1 MKTYKINIRTQ
12 GGFYT
17 PIKGDMLFGMFCRL
31 LADCLGEERLRACL
45 EGYEDNRP
53 FVVFSDAFPRGFL
66 PKPCLPGFFYTPLEK
81 KEDVS
86 KRKEIKRKIWLP
98 ADKIGLPTQKMAD
111 FFAEKNFLTRVL
123 KTSNRTD
130 PASSRVSGGKY
141 SAYTTEQI
149 FYNDSPS
156 IYMVVDESRISV
168 SEVGHVLTQ
177 VGLHGYG
184 KKASAGGGKFIL
196 EGEAEEIKAADYP
209 YNGFMTLAPCV
220 PQTELLDKERCFYKI
235 FTRFGRHGG
244 TEALSP
250 NPFKKPVITLETG
263 AFLSFIDK
271 AAAPSFAGRGLRG
284 TSLVNDATVFQG
296 YAPLVPVFAEECL
309 K

>member
-111 FFAEKNFLTRVL
+111 FFAEKIFLTRVL

-130 PASSRVSGGKY
+130 PASGRVSGGNIPPTRR
-141 SAYTTEQI
+141 SRFFTTIRRAYIWLLTKAG
-149 FYNDSPS
+149 FPSPKS
-156 IYMVVDESRISV
+156 GM
-168 SEVGHVLTQ
+168 
-177 VGLHGYG
+177 
-184 KKASAGGGKFIL
+184 
-196 EGEAEEIKAADYP
+196 
-209 YNGFMTLAPCV
+209 C
-220 PQTELLDKERCFYKI
+220 
-235 FTRFGRHGG
+235 
-244 TEALSP
+244 
-250 NPFKKPVITLETG
+250 
-263 AFLSFIDK
+263 
-271 AAAPSFAGRGLRG
+271 
-284 TSLVNDATVFQG
+284 
-296 YAPLVPVFAEECL
+296 
-309 K
+309 